1 MGEDD
6 DCVVIVIAI
15 AIVLVVVLVVCGGR
29 GKSRDKPDLLR
40 VIFIAKVVV
49 VKGRESVAG

>member
-1 MGEDD
+1 VGEDD

-40 VIFIAKVVV
+40 VIFIARVVV